1 MILALPF
8 AFKAILNAVLTFFW
22 LRGRGRVHTLALVA
36 SMALFFLILNL
47 FPHGFIDIRS
57 GNYIESGS
65 LLLVL
70 ILYISQSL
78 ILFVI
83 DGKKLTLQ
91 LDLIVPLTMTSAL
104 ARYGTFDLAEI
115 ISRQKNII
123 DFGVPLV
130 GLAFDPINAAIFFWI
145 CLVKFKILRD
155 KRHICGVTSF
165 DIISKLHLYTLL
177 LIGLYVFLGG
187 PPPAYE
193 FNIQPIYNSVI
204 QSSLSSA
211 YLLIYIFIAHKV
223 LYKLSNLYYPMSGQD
238 VEQALWVRVIPASFV
253 ALILSL
259 GLFIFT
265 GGRF

>member
-8 AFKAILNAVLTFFW
+8 AFKALLNAALTFFW
-22 LRGRGRVHTLALVA
+22 LRGRGRVHSLTLLS

-70 ILYISQSL
+70 ILYIAQSL
-78 ILFVI
+78 ILFVV

-91 LDLIVPLTMTSAL
+91 LDLIVPLTMISAL

-130 GLAFDPINAAIFFWI
+130 GLMFDPINAAIFFWI
-145 CLVKFKILRD
+145 CLIKFKILRD
-155 KRHICGVTSF
+155 KRHICGVSSF
-165 DIISKLHLYTLL
+165 DVIGKLHLYILL
-177 LIGLYVFLGG
+177 LIGMYVFIGG

-193 FNIQPIYNSVI
+193 FNILPIYNSVI
-204 QSSLSSA
+204 QSVLSCA

-223 LYKLSNLYYPMSGQD
+223 LHKLSNLYYPMSGHD
-238 VEQALWVRVIPASFV
+238 IERALWTRVIPTSFV

-259 GLFIFT
+259 GIFILT